1 MAVGLDAMYSLALI
15 ASGFTLMIMG
25 VVYALGTLLNNPR
38 FTVWVKTEIF
48 QVFVSIVLVYAIL
61 FFAGALG
68 LGGDSGGFVVQA
80 GWITAFA
87 PESLQY
93 EHPSIN
99 EGNSVLLT
107 SQKYL
112 KNLAFFDHKAVRG
125 ARTAMGAFDEYSKYT
140 KQPCVPGWLFCMM
153 GHNGVS
159 VRPLGGAS
167 AMMQSTNLLLYT
179 STASYLTVLAQL
191 FFLEFIAGGFAA
203 AYLPVAIVLRSLPF
217 MRQFGGGLLAICI
230 SLFLVYPALLFVEA
244 SFWNPWT
251 MLPDEGSWGEVS
263 SFVSQVEANPDNV
276 SYGNAYFIYGDWFFG
291 DTLSVMKHVVSVCSA
306 AFLSATFLFTF
317 NILAIAASARAF
329 GRLMGA
335 DVDLSRLVQIV

>member
-1 MAVGLDAMYSLALI
+1 MAVGLDAMYSLALF
-15 ASGFTLMIMG
+15 ASGFTLMMMG
-25 VVYALGTLLNNPR
+25 TVYALGTLLNNPR

-48 QVFVSIVLVYAIL
+48 QVFVSIVLVYAVL
-61 FFAGALG
+61 FFASALG
-68 LGGDSGGFVVQA
+68 LDHQGGLTVQA
-80 GWITAFA
+80 GWITTFA
-87 PESLQY
+87 PDSLQY
-93 EHPSIN
+93 EHPEID
-99 EGNSVLLT
+99 EEYSVLNT
-107 SQKYL
+107 SQAYL
-112 KNLAFFDHKAVRG
+112 RNLAFFNHKAVRG

-167 AMMQSTNLLLYT
+167 AMMQATNLLLYT

-203 AYLPVAIVLRSLPF
+203 AYLPIAIVLRSLPF

-230 SLFLVYPALLFVEA
+230 SLFLIYPALLFVEA

-251 MLPDEGSWGEVS
+251 LLPNEDSWGEVS
-263 SFVSQVEANPDNV
+263 SFVSHVEANPDNV

-291 DTLSVMKHVVSVCSA
+291 DTLSVMNHVISVCSA

-317 NILAIAASARAF
+317 NIIAITASARAF